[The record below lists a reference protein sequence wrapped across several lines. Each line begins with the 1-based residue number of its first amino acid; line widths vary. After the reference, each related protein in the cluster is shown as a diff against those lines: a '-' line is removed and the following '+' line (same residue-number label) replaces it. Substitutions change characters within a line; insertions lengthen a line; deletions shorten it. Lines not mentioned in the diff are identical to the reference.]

1 MYLLL
6 VTPPLLQLNAPYPA
20 TAVLQKML
28 RAHGYD
34 VAQRDMSLDF
44 ALKIFTPEIIRQAA
58 AEAAKMKNPSG
69 PMAFF
74 LDSADDYA
82 RTVMD
87 VVAFLQG
94 RHPELAWRISSRTF
108 LPEGPFFSQL
118 SEAEG
123 EEDEENLQVYFG
135 QMGVQDRAKYLAS
148 LYMDDLSSYLNE
160 ALDVNFMFGK
170 YGESLAMSLPSF
182 EPLRRHLIRNT
193 STIMETLLDNMTEE
207 LLSEGHPRFIGF
219 AIPFPGTLYGAFRMA
234 RKIREKSPE
243 TKIIF
248 GGGYVNSELRNLE
261 DKRIF
266 DYVDYISFDEGLQ
279 PLLAILKDELAPSG
293 DADGCPQLG
302 HRRVLTKDGWQSL
315 PHCSPSPPMLVP
327 DYDGL
332 DLSKYLSIVEM
343 LNPLHRIWTDGVWLK
358 MQLAQGCYWHKC
370 AFCDLA
376 LDYIGRYEPGK
387 ATEIVDAMEELME
400 KTGRRGFHF
409 VDEAVAPT
417 LLKAVS
423 EEILRRSLSPVW
435 WGNIRFDRNFT
446 PELAELMS
454 SAGCIAV
461 TGGLE
466 CANDR
471 LLKLMNKGITLATAR
486 AAFEAFSSASIM
498 VHAYLMYGFPT
509 ETKDEAIGAL
519 EFVRQCFAD
528 GILQSA
534 FWHRFALTA
543 HSGIAREPD
552 KFGIVIEKTEING
565 PRFALNEITYHEEKA
580 PDWDAIGKIL
590 KTALYNYMQGRG
602 LDMPA
607 RQWFK
612 RR

>member
-1 MYLLL
+1 MDLLL

-20 TAVLQKML
+20 TAVLLKML

-44 ALKIFTPEIIRQAA
+44 ALKIFTPEIIRKAA

-87 VVAFLQG
+87 VVAFLQD

-182 EPLRRHLIRNT
+182 EPLRRHLIRNA
-193 STIMETLLDNMTEE
+193 STILETLLDNMTEE

-266 DYVDYISFDEGLQ
+266 NYVDYISFDEGLQ
-279 PLLAILKDELAPSG
+279 PLLAILKDELVPSG

-315 PHCSPSPPMLVP
+315 
-327 DYDGL
+327 
-332 DLSKYLSIVEM
+332 
-343 LNPLHRIWTDGVWLK
+343 R
-358 MQLAQGCYWHKC
+358 
-370 AFCDLA
+370 
-376 LDYIGRYEPGK
+376 
-387 ATEIVDAMEELME
+387 
-400 KTGRRGFHF
+400 
-409 VDEAVAPT
+409 
-417 LLKAVS
+417 
-423 EEILRRSLSPVW
+423 
-435 WGNIRFDRNFT
+435 
-446 PELAELMS
+446 
-454 SAGCIAV
+454 IAV
-461 TGGLE
+461 R
-466 CANDR
+466 R
-471 LLKLMNKGITLATAR
+471 LRCWCLTMMVWTYP
-486 AAFEAFSSASIM
+486 SI
-498 VHAYLMYGFPT
+498 
-509 ETKDEAIGAL
+509 
-519 EFVRQCFAD
+519 C
-528 GILQSA
+528 QS
-534 FWHRFALTA
+534 WRC
-543 HSGIAREPD
+543 
-552 KFGIVIEKTEING
+552 
-565 PRFALNEITYHEEKA
+565 
-580 PDWDAIGKIL
+580 
-590 KTALYNYMQGRG
+590 
-602 LDMPA
+602 
-607 RQWFK
+607 
-612 RR
+612 